1 MKIVI
6 LSLRNIFDSYLARPH
21 VWPRTT
27 RTQQPYHPIRPDGGK
42 RILTPD
48 KQTPPPFHH
57 PPQQG
62 LPLRRKRKKGKLS
75 PITSDYI
82 GTSTLP
88 TIMDPQQI
96 RHATKPIHHP
106 PQQGSPLRKER
117 KKGNY
122 YQWHM
127 TTRYNCTAD
136 YQIMQENSPTIISSS
151 RNR

>member
-96 RHATKPIHHP
+96 RHSITHP
-106 PQQGSPLRKER
+106 PPTTTGIAPSKR
-117 KKGNY
+117 KKKGKLLS
-122 YQWHM
+122 M
-127 TTRYNCTAD
+127 THD
-136 YQIMQENSPTIISSS
+136 YKAQMHHWLPNHARNLTNHNIIIKE
-151 RNR
+151 

>member
-48 KQTPPPFHH
+48 KQTPPPSHH

-96 RHATKPIHHP
+96 RHSINPSTTHHNRDCPFEKKEKREIIINDTWLQGTNAPLTTK
-106 PQQGSPLRKER
+106 SC
-117 KKGNY
+117 KKSH
-122 YQWHM
+122 Q
-127 TTRYNCTAD
+127 
-136 YQIMQENSPTIISSS
+136 P
-151 RNR
+151 